1 MKRLEALEG
10 LRGYAAFLVF
20 LVHSCGLVLAAK
32 GGIDPDHTAFG
43 ELSGPAAAALLFFFR
58 SHYGV
63 DLFFV
68 LSGLLMADIAAR
80 RWPGTRT
87 FLARRALRIYPAY
100 LLAGS
105 VALIFGLWMFD
116 RQFSAGNVAANAV
129 FLHGFTFLGIPA
141 INPVTWSLSFEAAF
155 YLAVPLLALAW
166 RRRGPASGEAI
177 AAWTLAGAFVAI
189 VVTAAA
195 LPGERAIY
203 LAYFALFVPGLWLG
217 MMDAQSR
224 ARAASRLPT
233 PLALGAWIAFALA
246 FKLGFLANTQ
256 AAYYVASAI
265 ACGLLVLKTCDAGSL
280 PGRLFATRPALAL
293 GRISYSFF
301 LIHYIVVHV
310 VGHVLT
316 DAGVVQPAIYAAGVL
331 GGGFAL
337 SLVAAWL
344 VFLAA
349 ERFYFARR

>member
-20 LVHSCGLVLAAK
+20 LVHSCGLVLAARYHL
-32 GGIDPDHTAFG
+32 DPDNARLG
-43 ELSGPAAAALLFFFR
+43 EMSGPPAVLFFFFR

-100 LLAGS
+100 LLSGA
-105 VALIFGLWMFD
+105 VALVVGLWIFKSHITAA
-116 RQFSAGNVAANAV
+116 QVAGNAAL
-129 FLHGFTFLGIPA
+129 LHGFHFLGFVPL
-141 INPVTWSLSFEAAF
+141 NPVTWSLSYEAAF

-166 RRRGPASGEAI
+166 SRRGGAGEREASWVLAAI
-177 AAWTLAGAFVAI
+177 FVSMIAG
-189 VVTAAA
+189 AAA
-195 LPGERAIY
+195 LPGERAIF

-217 MMDAQSR
+217 MMDAQARSR
-224 ARAASRLPT
+224 AAQRLPT
-233 PLALGAWIAFALA
+233 PVALGAWIAFTLA
-246 FKLGFLANTQ
+246 FKLGFLGNKQ
-256 AAYYVASAI
+256 AAYYVFSAL
-265 ACGLLVLKTCDAGSL
+265 ACGLVVLKTCDAASL
-280 PGRLFATRPALAL
+280 PGQLLATRPALAL

-301 LIHYIVVHV
+301 LVHYVVL
-310 VGHVLT
+310 HVLGHILV
-316 DAGVVQPAIYAAGVL
+316 ASGVSSTAAYAAGLFMV
-331 GGGFAL
+331 GFPL
-337 SLVAAWL
+337 SLAAAWL
-344 VFLAA
+344 LFLAA